1 MKHLL
6 HRGKFTILTMALG
19 GGGLAASAAA
29 AHAAYAAAHPAAA
42 MAAHAQPGLPYTPPN
57 PC

>member
-6 HRGKFTILTMALG
+6 HRGKLIILTTALASG
-19 GGGLAASAAA
+19 ALAVSVAATPA
-29 AHAAYAAAHPAAA
+29 AHAATHPAAA
-42 MAAHAQPGLPYTPPN
+42 MSAHAQPGSPYQPPN